1 MQVETVSRG
10 PEPVTATNPQDT
22 QKNGWT
28 CVNWYNTVFE
38 IAARKTSRIFGH
50 VVAGF
55 VSIFTFIP
63 SLTVDLTHAAIN
75 LYDRKI
81 SRPETPLENQ
91 VSTAD
96 LPASV
101 SSDISVHSLQSSVDL
116 TPDQKQ
122 VPSCD
127 LSTSTTIGLSGQL
140 SETARVIKKSPPAV
154 TDQKPLADL
163 QQYPLQPTLTKEAAK
178 VALPKANPAIVLKP
192 SSNRSNHCFLEI
204 IKKRFEFKVRVT
216 QLDCKKPECSH
227 LFIPQAIPLVSLL
240 IEPRLPIT
248 INSFDNMQLYC
259 SQTGL
264 FDEAVRDITSDL
276 LDGRIHRKRA
286 GVKYFVKY
294 DNLPLYK
301 VSIDGVEQDRSG
313 LIDPEKMGP
322 TQYGKA
328 LGSIARIFPYHYDI
342 IKEEADRRGIPYDD
356 EILKAAVA
364 DGTKYLA
371 AGYEDHCKWL
381 QEKGVL
387 DKFEDL
393 NLGLSQERMNDV
405 KEAVAKELITMNKG
419 KILTTNADYEVRSP
433 EGFLKNGATSAKI
446 LSDGITE
453 TVIKNLTQEISRN
466 FRQNIQSKN
475 PAQLAKSN
483 LVKTGGLLTEYD
495 SIINGVS
502 MYFQPSVHYE
512 ERLDNETCL
521 AEVLNDYIIG
531 RLVAVIF
538 DKLVNGREMLFYNTT
553 HKPIPPLTNAEFYYE
568 NSGPLRWTLRRRIVE
583 HP

>member
-1 MQVETVSRG
+1 MQVETVSTG
-10 PEPVTATNPQDT
+10 FEPVTITNPQDT

-81 SRPETPLENQ
+81 SRPQAPLESQ
-91 VSTAD
+91 VSTAV

-101 SSDISVHSLQSSVDL
+101 SSDISVHSLQSSVEL
-116 TPDQKQ
+116 TPDQKK

-127 LSTSTTIGLSGQL
+127 LSTSTTTGLSGQL
-140 SETARVIKKSPPAV
+140 SETTRVTKTLSPSV
-154 TDQKPLADL
+154 TKQKPLADL
-163 QQYPLQPTLTKEAAK
+163 QRYPLQPTLTKEAKK
-178 VALPKANPAIVLKP
+178 VALPKNLPAYL
-192 SSNRSNHCFLEI
+192 SNRCFLEI
-204 IKKRFEFKVRVT
+204 ITKRFEFKAHI
-216 QLDCKKPECSH
+216 LKLYCEKPGCSH
-227 LFIPQAIPLVSLL
+227 PFIPEAIGLVHNL
-240 IEPRLPIT
+240 IEPGLPII

-264 FDEAVRDITSDL
+264 FDKAVRDITSDL
-276 LDGRIHRKRA
+276 LDGGIHRKRA
-286 GVKYFVKY
+286 DVKYFVRY

-301 VSIDGVEQDRSG
+301 VSIDGMEQDRSG
-313 LIDPEKMGP
+313 LIDPEKMGA

-328 LGSIARIFPYHYDI
+328 LGSIAGIFPYHYDI
-342 IKEEADRRGIPYDD
+342 IKEEADRRAIPYDD

-387 DKFEDL
+387 DTFEDF

-405 KEAVAKELITMNKG
+405 KEAVAKELNSMNKG
-419 KILTTNADYEVRSP
+419 EILIENFDYRVRSP

-446 LSDGITE
+446 LSDHITE
-453 TVIKNLTQEISRN
+453 KVIENLTQEINRN
-466 FRQNIQSKN
+466 FRQNIQNKN
-475 PAQLAKSN
+475 PAQWAKSN
-483 LVKTGGLLTEYD
+483 LVQTGGLLAEYD
-495 SIINGVS
+495 RIIHGVS
-502 MYFQPSVHYE
+502 TYFQPSDHYE
-512 ERLDNETCL
+512 ERLDNKTCF
-521 AEVLNDYIIG
+521 AEALYDYMIG

-538 DKLVNGREMLFYNTT
+538 DELVNGREMLFYSAT
-553 HKPIPPLTNAEFYYE
+553 HKPIAPRNNTEIYYE
-568 NSGPLRWTLRRRIVE
+568 HLGPLRWTLKRRLIE

>member
-1 MQVETVSRG
+1 MQFETVSTG

-63 SLTVDLTHAAIN
+63 SLTVDLTYAALN

-81 SRPETPLENQ
+81 SRPQAPLENQ
-91 VSTAD
+91 VSTAV

-101 SSDISVHSLQSSVDL
+101 SSDISVHSLQSSVEL
-116 TPDQKQ
+116 TPDQKK

-127 LSTSTTIGLSGQL
+127 LSTSTTTGLSGQL
-140 SETARVIKKSPPAV
+140 SETTRVTKTLPPSV
-154 TDQKPLADL
+154 TKQKPLADL
-163 QQYPLQPTLTKEAAK
+163 QRYPLQPTLTKEAEK
-178 VALPKANPAIVLKP
+178 VALPKNVPAYL
-192 SSNRSNHCFLEI
+192 SNCCFLEI
-204 IKKRFEFKVRVT
+204 ITKRFEFKAHI
-216 QLDCKKPECSH
+216 LKLYCEKPGCSH
-227 LFIPQAIPLVSLL
+227 LFIPEVIGLVHNL
-240 IEPRLPIT
+240 IEPGLPII

-264 FDEAVRDITSDL
+264 FDKAVRDITSDL
-276 LDGRIHRKRA
+276 LDGGIHRKRA
-286 GVKYFVKY
+286 DVKYFVRY
-294 DNLPLYK
+294 DNLPPYK
-301 VSIDGVEQDRSG
+301 VSIDGMEQDRSG
-313 LIDPEKMGP
+313 LIDPEKMGA

-328 LGSIARIFPYHYDI
+328 LGSIAGIFPYHYDI
-342 IKEEADRRGIPYDD
+342 IKEEADRRAIPYDD

-387 DKFEDL
+387 DTFEDF

-405 KEAVAKELITMNKG
+405 KEAVAKELNSMNKG
-419 KILTTNADYEVRSP
+419 EILIENFDYRVRSP

-446 LSDGITE
+446 LSDRITE
-453 TVIKNLTQEISRN
+453 KVIENLTQEINRN
-466 FRQNIQSKN
+466 FRQNIQNKN
-475 PAQLAKSN
+475 PAQWVKSN
-483 LVKTGGLLTEYD
+483 LVQTGGLLAEYD
-495 SIINGVS
+495 HIIHGVS
-502 MYFQPSVHYE
+502 EYFQPSDHYE
-512 ERLDNETCL
+512 ERLDNKTCFTEAL
-521 AEVLNDYIIG
+521 YDYMIG

-538 DKLVNGREMLFYNTT
+538 DELVNGREMLFYSAT
-553 HKPIPPLTNAEFYYE
+553 HKPIAPLNGSQLYYE
-568 NSGPLRWTLRRRIVE
+568 RSGPLIWTLRSRPIE

>member
-1 MQVETVSRG
+1 MQVETVSTG
-10 PEPVTATNPQDT
+10 PEPVTVTNPQDT

-81 SRPETPLENQ
+81 SRPQAPLENQ
-91 VSTAD
+91 VSTAV
-96 LPASV
+96 LPTSV
-101 SSDISVHSLQSSVDL
+101 SSDISVHSLQSSVEP
-116 TPDQKQ
+116 TPDQKK

-127 LSTSTTIGLSGQL
+127 LSTSTTTGLSGQL
-140 SETARVIKKSPPAV
+140 SETTRVTKTLPPSV
-154 TDQKPLADL
+154 TKQKPLADL
-163 QQYPLQPTLTKEAAK
+163 QRYPLQPTLTKEAKK
-178 VALPKANPAIVLKP
+178 VALPKNVPAYL
-192 SSNRSNHCFLEI
+192 SNRCFLEI
-204 IKKRFEFKVRVT
+204 ITKRFEFKAHIIK
-216 QLDCKKPECSH
+216 LDCEKPGCSH
-227 LFIPQAIPLVSLL
+227 PFIPGVIGLVHIL
-240 IEPRLPIT
+240 IEPGLPII

-264 FDEAVRDITSDL
+264 FDKAVRDITSDL
-276 LDGRIHRKRA
+276 LDGGIHRKRA
-286 GVKYFVKY
+286 DVKYFVRY

-301 VSIDGVEQDRSG
+301 VSIDGMEQDRSG
-313 LIDPEKMGP
+313 LIDPEKMGA

-328 LGSIARIFPYHYDI
+328 LGSIAGIFPYHYDI
-342 IKEEADRRGIPYDD
+342 IKEEADRRAIPYDD

-387 DKFEDL
+387 DTFEDF

-405 KEAVAKELITMNKG
+405 KEAVAKELISMDKG
-419 KILTTNADYEVRSP
+419 EILTKIFDYEVRSP

-446 LSDGITE
+446 LSDHITE
-453 TVIKNLTQEISRN
+453 KVIENLTQEINRN
-466 FRQNIQSKN
+466 FRQNIQNKN
-475 PAQLAKSN
+475 PAQWAKSN
-483 LVKTGGLLTEYD
+483 LVQTGGLLAEYD
-495 SIINGVS
+495 RIIHGVS
-502 MYFQPSVHYE
+502 TYFQPSDHYE
-512 ERLDNETCL
+512 ERLDNKTCF
-521 AEVLNDYIIG
+521 AEALYDYMIG

-538 DKLVNGREMLFYNTT
+538 DELVNGREMLFYSAT
-553 HKPIPPLTNAEFYYE
+553 HKPIAPRNNTEIYYE
-568 NSGPLRWTLRRRIVE
+568 HLGPLRWTLKRRLIE